1 MSYEKLNADRLLSNP
16 PDGLRPF
23 AERRPRRT
31 GGHRQSCLPAWA
43 PLLCLTLLLCSCSSP
58 SPHTAQAADPQM
70 ASQRLAHPQQ
80 LPLSAQVTI
89 GNQTIAL
96 EVAKT
101 PEQQEIGLMNRTA
114 LPDNQGMLFVFE
126 PARPVGFWMKNTL
139 IPLDIVFLHEG
150 VVQMIAP
157 AAPCQAD
164 PCPTYQPTGL
174 IDQVI
179 ELRQGRAQE
188 LGLKVADRLTVQFR

>member
-1 MSYEKLNADRLLSNP
+1 MFYEKLKVVRSK
-16 PDGLRPF
+16 GCY
-23 AERRPRRT
+23 
-31 GGHRQSCLPAWA
+31 RQSLIRPLDAPWA
-43 PLLCLTLLLCSCSSP
+43 PALCLTLLLCSCSSP
-58 SPHTAQAADPQM
+58 SAPTNSITAQAADPQM
-70 ASQRLAHPQQ
+70 ASQRLAQPQQ
-80 LPLSAQVTI
+80 LPLSAQVAI

-101 PEQQEIGLMNRTA
+101 PEQQAIGLMHRTSI
-114 LPDNQGMLFVFE
+114 PDNQGMLFAFA

-139 IPLDIVFLHEG
+139 IPLDIVFLREG

-157 AAPCQAD
+157 AVPCKAD
-164 PCPTYQPTGL
+164 PCPTYQPAGL

-188 LGLKVADRLTVQFR
+188 LGLKVADRLTVQPR